1 MRRGKISSSVREAF
15 TLMELML
22 VMAILVI
29 MAGMVAVAYQNIAGG
44 AEFDLCNTEIQTIE
58 QACLAYRLKHRRFP
72 NELGELVTVPSGMS
86 DRKWGGP
93 FLDEVPVDPWGG
105 NYDYAVD
112 RQNDRVTIRSAGPD
126 GTINTPDDVPDPA

>member
-44 AEFDLCNTEIQTIE
+44 AEFDLCNTEIQT
-58 QACLAYRLKHRRFP
+58 CLLY
-72 NELGELVTVPSGMS
+72 TSPSPRDQRGSRMPS
-86 DRKWGGP
+86 
-93 FLDEVPVDPWGG
+93 
-105 NYDYAVD
+105 
-112 RQNDRVTIRSAGPD
+112 SA
-126 GTINTPDDVPDPA
+126 